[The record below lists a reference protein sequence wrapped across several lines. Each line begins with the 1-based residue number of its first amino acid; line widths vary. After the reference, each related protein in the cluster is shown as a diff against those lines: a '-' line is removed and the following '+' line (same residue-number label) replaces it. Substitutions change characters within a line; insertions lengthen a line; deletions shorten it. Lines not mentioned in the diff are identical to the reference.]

1 MCKDILTVAGP
12 QVEAELKAAKV
23 NQGEVFVSQSGSFPC
38 EAILH
43 VCGQRDAGIIEQL
56 VRRIIE
62 HCETFR
68 FKSVA
73 IPAICAGIGG
83 LDPGVVAGAIL
94 RGVKTATSS
103 TLLYCLTNIRL
114 VLIKIKVFLK
124 FKEEAMQMFPTD
136 GINRVPRF
144 SYFQLPSPVS
154 PDLNIFHTSSSNEQ
168 SVFLFLGL
176 SRKDVDDAKTKLKNL
191 YQSQCSTQ
199 SFKKEEL
206 ACLTQEDMEDLK
218 QLVETEGLYMQED
231 QSGQGSLTVSG
242 LKDGV
247 NKVVYMIN
255 ASLRREVRVREEEE
269 LYTRVAWC
277 ILGPNGTWERLPKTA
292 NHSLEKND
300 VAGMIVDAQ
309 GIRWSVNAQ
318 KLEATSR
325 VSGLKAK
332 LKRLVNLR
340 DFTLP
345 LYWDN
350 MADSEAF
357 KKVELQTSSAEYRTV
372 KEAFKRTVSKTVM
385 KIERL
390 QNVRLRRAYEVQK
403 KNISDKNVQEGGAGE
418 KLLYHGTTQENCDS
432 IMKTGFNRSFAGQNA
447 TAYGHGTYF
456 AVNASYSA
464 HPTYSK
470 PATDGSQLMFVARVL
485 TGVYTQ
491 GQRKMK
497 VPPPRSDQRP
507 HDLYDSVVD
516 NIFNPST
523 YVVFHDNQA
532 YPDYL
537 ITFK

>member
-1 MCKDILTVAGP
+1 
-12 QVEAELKAAKV
+12 
-23 NQGEVFVSQSGSFPC
+23 
-38 EAILH
+38 
-43 VCGQRDAGIIEQL
+43 
-56 VRRIIE
+56 
-62 HCETFR
+62 
-68 FKSVA
+68 
-73 IPAICAGIGG
+73 
-83 LDPGVVAGAIL
+83 
-94 RGVKTATSS
+94 
-103 TLLYCLTNIRL
+103 
-114 VLIKIKVFLK
+114 
-124 FKEEAMQMFPTD
+124 MQMFPTA
-136 GINRVPRF
+136 GINRVSVPQF
-144 SYFQLPSPVS
+144 SYVQQQQLPSSMS

-168 SVFLFLGL
+168 SVLLFLGL

-206 ACLTQEDMEDLK
+206 ACLTQEDMEHLK
-218 QLVETEGLYMQED
+218 QLVETEFLYMQED
-231 QSGQGSLTVSG
+231 QSSQGSLTVSG

-247 NKVVYMIN
+247 NKVVQMIN
-255 ASLRREVRVREEEE
+255 ASVHGSLRREVRVREEEE

-300 VAGMIVDAQ
+300 VAGGIVDAQ
-309 GIRWSVNAQ
+309 GIQWSVNAQ
-318 KLEATSR
+318 KLKATSR
-325 VSGLKAK
+325 VTGLKAN

-345 LYWDN
+345 LCWDN
-350 MADSEAF
+350 MGHSETF

-390 QNVRLRRAYEVQK
+390 QNVHLRRAYEVQK
-403 KNISDKNVQEGGAGE
+403 KNISDKNIQEGGAGE

-432 IMKTGFNRSFAGQNA
+432 IMKTGFNRRFAGQNA

-464 HPTYSK
+464 QPTYSK
-470 PATDGSQLMFVARVL
+470 PAADGSQLMFVARVL
-485 TGVYTQ
+485 TGIYTQ
-491 GQRKMK
+491 GQSNMK

-516 NIFNPST
+516 NIVNPSM